1 MRKSNNTVPFNQISA
16 EMDMKKLKAYLARC
30 NKIEK
35 VCDIVTQH
43 KKEMAKRGISQC
55 EYDIGCIISRFP
67 TLQIGEIRK
76 YLKKDLPKQRKKP
89 AKKSIITQLRE
100 RGRD

>member
-1 MRKSNNTVPFNQISA
+1 
-16 EMDMKKLKAYLARC
+16 MKKLKAYLARC

-55 EYDIGCIISRFP
+55 EYDIGCIVRRYP
-67 TLQIGEIRK
+67 DLKVGEIRK
-76 YLKKDLPKQRKKP
+76 YLKNDLPKLKKKP
-89 AKKSIITQLRE
+89 AKKKSIISQLRE
-100 RGRD
+100 HGRK